1 MDQPVK
7 RRRGD
12 RRDAALVR
20 DLDSMHAFFPLMMPN
35 RADNEAF
42 IQEVIDLTAIEA
54 YLEQKNALNP
64 EHKYTFFHVI
74 LAALS
79 RTVQMRPRMNR
90 FIIGGKYYDRDN
102 ITFSLIAKK
111 AFSDTGDESI
121 VILKYDTDSEKPA
134 IDVLHDKLCDF
145 VYTMR
150 TTNKTDNTTDILD
163 TFAKGPQWVRQ
174 LIMDVLCALDKHG
187 KMPKDIARE
196 DPYNSTVFISNLGSI
211 KLNAGYHHLSNWG
224 TNSVFVVVGEKHMQP
239 FYDEKGEATVK
250 PALAL
255 GITLDE
261 RIGDG
266 YYFSKT
272 IRLLK
277 KLLTE
282 PALLDIPA
290 KEELNIEY

>member
-1 MDQPVK
+1 MDQTK
-7 RRRGD
+7 QRRRGD
-12 RRDAALVR
+12 RRDASLVR
-20 DLDSMHAFFPLMMPN
+20 GLDSMHAFFPLMMPN

-42 IQEVIDLTAIEA
+42 IQELIDLTAIEA
-54 YLEQKNALNP
+54 YLEKKNAGNP

-90 FIIGGKYYDRDN
+90 FLIGGRYYDRDN

-134 IDVLHDKLCDF
+134 IDVLHDKLCAF
-145 VYTMR
+145 VYSMR
-150 TTNKTDNTTDILD
+150 TTDKVDNTTDILD
-163 TFAKGPQWVRQ
+163 TMAKAPQWLRQ
-174 LIMDVLCALDKHG
+174 LMMDALRSLDKHG

-239 FYDEKGEATVK
+239 FYDEQGNAVVK

-272 IRLLK
+272 VRLLK
-277 KLLTE
+277 KLLSE
-282 PALLDIPA
+282 PELLDIPA
-290 KEELNIEY
+290 REELNIEY